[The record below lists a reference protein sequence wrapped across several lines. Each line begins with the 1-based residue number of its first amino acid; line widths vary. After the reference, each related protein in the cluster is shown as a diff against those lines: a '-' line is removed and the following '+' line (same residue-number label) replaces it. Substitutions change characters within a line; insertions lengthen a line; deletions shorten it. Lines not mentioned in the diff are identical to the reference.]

1 MDPKKLF
8 IDPAIRL
15 ILWEMEHKVKA
26 ENHFYDGLF
35 YRRFIDPAL
44 ANIRKRVADLV
55 PKGSRVIDIGCGT
68 GDQILFLADRIE
80 AGVCVELSERM
91 HGVAKDRAREAGMSN
106 CEFLLAD
113 AADLSGFE
121 DSNFDVA
128 MSSMVIHEMP
138 EEKRI
143 PVLAEMK
150 RLGKKI
156 ILVDWVCPQD
166 QRLKAIGTH
175 IIEFMAGWQ
184 HYSGYRSFM
193 RNGGIPVLLSQL
205 DLKVIETQ
213 TTSKGTI
220 QLWLCGE
227 KPGNNSQALT

>member
-1 MDPKKLF
+1 M
-8 IDPAIRL
+8 ID
-15 ILWEMEHKVKA
+15 ESKA

-44 ANIRKRVADLV
+44 ANIRKRVADIV
-55 PKGSRVIDIGCGT
+55 PRGARVIDIGCGT
-68 GDQILFLADRIE
+68 GDQILFLADQIE

-91 HGVAKDRAREAGMSN
+91 HRVAKDRATRSGVDN
-106 CEFLLAD
+106 CDFLLAD
-113 AADLSGFE
+113 ATDLSSLE
-121 DSNFDVA
+121 DKSFDFA

-138 EEKRI
+138 QEKRI

-156 ILVDWVCPQD
+156 ILVDWICPQVS
-166 QRLKAIGTH
+166 LAKAVSTH

-193 RNGGIPVLLSQL
+193 KQGGIPDLLDEM
-205 DLKVIETQ
+205 DLAVMDTQ
-213 TTSKGTI
+213 ITSKGTI
-220 QLWLCGE
+220 QLWVCEE
-227 KPGNNSQALT
+227 KPMN